1 MTGSQQ
7 DYISYRIEKSE
18 EVFQDAKLLAD
29 NKRWRSC
36 VNRLYY
42 SSFHLVSALLSLDGI
57 TTKSHDGLKTK
68 FLQLYIKT
76 NKIDLEFGKLYSKL
90 IDWRHESDY
99 AVFVEFEEEEVLP
112 LIDQLDSLNTLLLEK
127 IKSKTN

>member
-7 DYISYRIEKSE
+7 DYIQYRIDRSAEL
-18 EVFQDAKLLAD
+18 FDDAKLLSD

-42 SSFHLVSALLSLDGI
+42 SSFHLVDAILTLDNI
-57 TTKSHDGLKTK
+57 STKTHEGLKTK

-76 NKIDLEFGKLYSKL
+76 GKFKTEYGKLYSKL
-90 IDWRHESDY
+90 IDWRQESDY
-99 AVFVEFEEEEVLP
+99 SVYVDFE
-112 LIDQLDSLNTLLLEK
+112 DSDV
-127 IKSKTN
+127 I